1 MEETIKVSG
10 LSRSYAGNQIIKN
23 LTFAVKAGEV
33 YGLLGANG
41 AGKTTTIECML
52 GTRKADAGSISILGL
67 DPW

>member
-10 LSRSYAGNQIIKN
+10 LSKSYAGNQIIKN

-41 AGKTTTIECML
+41 A
-52 GTRKADAGSISILGL
+52 
-67 DPW
+67 